1 LIGST
6 IAHYRVEKKIGEGG
20 MGEVYLAEDTR
31 LNRKVALKVLPEA
44 LQQDSISHKRFI
56 REARSAAALD
66 HPFVC
71 KIYEVG
77 EHEGRNFIAMEYLKG
92 QTLKERLG
100 QGHLPLEEALKI
112 GLEISEALEEAHE
125 RGIVHRDLKPSNI
138 MYGNTTTSLSGTTG
152 KDPLIVS
159 VSLLCSN
166 FISQIASFLK

>member
-92 QTLKERLG
+92 QTLKKRLEQG
-100 QGHLPLEEALKI
+100 QLPLEEALKQFEK
-112 GLEISEALEEAHE
+112 GVKLSRDCQTALRAAEQ
-125 RGIVHRDLKPSNI
+125 RVKILLDGDLKNLEKAVES
-138 MYGNTTTSLSGTTG
+138 
-152 KDPLIVS
+152 KD
-159 VSLLCSN
+159 
-166 FISQIASFLK
+166 